1 MYDHVWKRFNHIILM
16 YAETCNGRLQYE
28 EENKPMSLLLLIMTL
43 AIAFLIT
50 VLLSPIL
57 IPFLRRLK
65 FGQSIREEG
74 PESHQKKAGTPTMG
88 GIMIILSVIMTS
100 LIVTG
105 KMNDGAIGHEM
116 WLLVFVIFGY
126 GLIGF
131 LDDFIIVAF
140 KRNLGLTSKQKM
152 FGQILIAVI
161 FYLILHYQGFSSHIL
176 IPGTSIQIE
185 LGWGYALL
193 VIFMLVGSSNAVNL
207 TDGLDGLLAG
217 TAAIAFGAFAI
228 LAWYGFPQNEIV
240 IFSLAAVGA
249 LLGFLVFN
257 AHPAKVFMGDTGSLA
272 LGGAIAAIAIL
283 SKLEI
288 LLVIIGGVF
297 VIETLS
303 VIIQVISFKTT
314 GKRVFKMSPLH
325 HHYELLGWS
334 EWRVVT
340 TFWLMG
346 VVFAALGIYIKVWIG

>member
-1 MYDHVWKRFNHIILM
+1 
-16 YAETCNGRLQYE
+16 
-28 EENKPMSLLLLIMTL
+28 MTI

-50 VLLSPIL
+50 VLLSPIF

-74 PESHQKKAGTPTMG
+74 PKSHMKKTGTPTMG
-88 GIMIILSVIMTS
+88 GVMIVVSIVITSIIMVKKFN
-100 LIVTG
+100 TG
-105 KMNDGAIGHEM
+105 SIGYEL
-116 WLLVFVIFGY
+116 WLLIFVLVGY
-126 GLIGF
+126 GILGF
-131 LDDFIIVAF
+131 LDDFIKVAM

-152 FGQILIAVI
+152 VGQIVIALV
-161 FYLILHYQGFSSHIL
+161 FYFILRYQGFSTYIQ
-176 IPGTSIQIE
+176 IPGTNIQWE
-185 LGWGYALL
+185 LGWAYALL
-193 VIFMLVGSSNAVNL
+193 IIFMLVGASNAVNL

-217 TAAIAFGAFAI
+217 TAAIAFGAFGV
-228 LAWYGFPQNEIV
+228 LAWYGIPQSEV
-240 IFSLAAVGA
+240 TIFALAAVGA

-272 LGGAIAAIAIL
+272 LGAAIAAVAIL
-283 SKLEI
+283 TKLEI
-288 LLVIIGGVF
+288 ILVIIGGVF

-325 HHYELLGWS
+325 HHYELSGWS

-340 TFWLMG
+340 TFWLVG
-346 VVFAALGIYIKVWIG
+346 LIFATLGIYIEVWIN

>member
-1 MYDHVWKRFNHIILM
+1 MNII
-16 YAETCNGRLQYE
+16 
-28 EENKPMSLLLLIMTL
+28 IIVITL

-50 VLLSPIL
+50 VLLSPL
-57 IPFLRRLK
+57 FIPFLRRLK

-74 PESHQKKAGTPTMG
+74 PKSHLKKSGTPTMG
-88 GIMIILSVIMTS
+88 GVMIVLSVIITS
-100 LIVTG
+100 LIMAT
-105 KMNDGAIGHEM
+105 KINDGTITYEM
-116 WLLVFVIFGY
+116 WLLIFVLFGY

-131 LDDFIIVAF
+131 LDDFIKIAM
-140 KRNLGLTSKQKM
+140 KRNLGLTSKQKLA
-152 FGQILIAVI
+152 GQLIIAFI
-161 FYLILHYQGFSSHIL
+161 FYLIIYNQGFPTHINVPATNVQL
-176 IPGTSIQIE
+176 E
-185 LGWGYALL
+185 LGWGYAIL
-193 VIFMLVGSSNAVNL
+193 VIIMLVGSSNAVNL

-228 LAWYGFPQNEIV
+228 LAWYGSPQEEIT
-240 IFSLAAVGA
+240 IFALATVGA

-272 LGGAIAAIAIL
+272 LGGAIAGIAIL
-283 SKLEI
+283 TKLEI
-288 LLVIIGGVF
+288 ILVIIGGVF

-334 EWRVVT
+334 EWRVVS
-340 TFWLMG
+340 TFWLVG
-346 VVFAALGIYIKVWIG
+346 LIFAVLGIYIRVWLG